1 MKHLY
6 YNSIRLLELPTRTE
20 TAMAWDFETDPEF
33 QEQIADSW
41 IEIEQFKLLVLRT
54 AWKIDKYNDYFERQ
68 AAEH

>member
-1 MKHLY
+1 
-6 YNSIRLLELPTRTE
+6 
-20 TAMAWDFETDPEF
+20 MAWDFETDLEF